1 MRIVVTSK
9 VTTDAGNDAYV
20 SDAVLNAHVLA
31 LAKAGDFE
39 AAITAARSARLYSPD
54 ADVWRAIGVA
64 AGRQGA
70 TDAVRSR
77 YPASQGEWR
86 RAMFLLGL
94 AEGLL
99 ERAASEGAAAPAR
112 G

>member
-1 MRIVVTSK
+1 M
-9 VTTDAGNDAYV
+9 
-20 SDAVLNAHVLA
+20 LNAHVFA

-39 AAITAARSARLYSPD
+39 AAIVAAGSARRYSPD
-54 ADVWRAIGVA
+54 ADTWRAIGVA

-70 TDAVRSR
+70 ADAVRSR

-99 ERAASEGAAAPAR
+99 ERAVTAGTVAASP
-112 G
+112 